1 MGDKGGRKQGLEAG
15 HVQSCEAIRK
25 YGIYG
30 KDRGLVFGFSLF
42 CLCFLWG
49 GEGLE
54 CDRNTRCR
62 VNKISRELLI
72 KLFLRGFY
80 R

>member
-42 CLCFLWG
+42 CLCFLWVVRAWSMT
-49 GEGLE
+49 ETQ
-54 CDRNTRCR
+54 D
-62 VNKISRELLI
+62 VELT
-72 KLFLRGFY
+72 K
-80 R
+80 